1 MSERV
6 SSDPSAAELEA
17 RFVRELE
24 REDPDARWLIED
36 LWGRG
41 AVGMIGGS
49 PKVGKS
55 WLGLDLA
62 LSVASG
68 TPALDRFTVEER
80 GTALVYLAEDALP
93 QVRSRIESLCA
104 HRSIDLQSLDLAVIT
119 APTLRLDTARDQARL
134 RALVARLRPKL
145 LLLDPLVRL
154 HALDENSSH
163 EIAAFLGYFRDLQRT
178 FDTAVILAHHTSK
191 KARPHPGQ
199 SLRGSSDLHA
209 FGDSNAYLFQKAKR
223 INVSSSSSSTAHRAA
238 KAIPPL
244 TLEIVSNGDVTHLCV
259 REEADP
265 ATHPQAEP
273 SLEDR
278 VVELLRSHEQPM
290 SRSDMRARLGVNNQR
305 LGDTLRALEANQ
317 HVRRDAGRWSPAPPE
332 S

>member
-1 MSERV
+1 
-6 SSDPSAAELEA
+6 
-17 RFVRELE
+17 
-24 REDPDARWLIED
+24 
-36 LWGRG
+36 
-41 AVGMIGGS
+41 
-49 PKVGKS
+49 
-55 WLGLDLA
+55 
-62 LSVASG
+62 
-68 TPALDRFTVEER
+68 
-80 GTALVYLAEDALP
+80 
-93 QVRSRIESLCA
+93 
-104 HRSIDLQSLDLAVIT
+104 
-119 APTLRLDTARDQARL
+119 L

-223 INVSSSSSSTAHRAA
+223 IVLVREHRAA

-259 REEADP
+259 REGADP

-290 SRSDMRARLGVNNQR
+290 SRTDLRARLRVNNQR
-305 LGDTLRALEANQ
+305 LADTLRALEANQ
-317 HVRRDAGRWSPAPPE
+317 RVRRDAGRWSPAPANPDHGAVPFPNLTGSAGNGTALSGSPVQHDDRPLPHCLE
-332 S
+332 PSSPRSSGVRFYVAVPKTQGERGTERLNPLLTP